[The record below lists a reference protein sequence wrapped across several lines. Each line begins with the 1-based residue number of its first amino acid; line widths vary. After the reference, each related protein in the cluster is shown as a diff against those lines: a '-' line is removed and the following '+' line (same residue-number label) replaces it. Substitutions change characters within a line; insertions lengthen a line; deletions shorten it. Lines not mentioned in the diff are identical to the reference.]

1 MVFTEKLKKEAKSAG
16 VEPQSLIM
24 ADLLSIGYSESD
36 AYNIAY
42 PEREVWNIEKNMSTR
57 DGILNDKKFKAVL
70 EQRIQRQRSGVM
82 IPQKLSEIELIS
94 REESLKEILMA
105 AQKLAIG
112 SKERG
117 DMFIKYQEA
126 LAKMQETT
134 GNGDTV
140 NIYLPLKCI
149 KCPLYADFLERKAE
163 KIDESLNK
171 K

>member
-1 MVFTEKLKKEAKSAG
+1 MVFSEKFKKEAKTAG
-16 VEPQSLIM
+16 ITPQDLLM

-42 PEREVWNIEKNMSTR
+42 PEREVWNVEKNMSNR
-57 DGILNDKKFKAVL
+57 DGILNDKKFKVVL

-82 IPQKLSEIELIS
+82 IPQKLAEVELIS
-94 REESLKEILMA
+94 REEALKEMLVA
-105 AQKLAIG
+105 AKQMAIG

-117 DMFIKYQEA
+117 DMFSRYQDA

-134 GNGDTV
+134 NNGDAV
-140 NIYLPLKCI
+140 LIYLPLKCI
-149 KCPLYADFLERKAE
+149 KCQLYADFIERKAE
-163 KIDESLNK
+163 IIEESLNK

>member
-1 MVFTEKLKKEAKSAG
+1 MVLSEKFKKEAKTAG
-16 VEPQSLIM
+16 ITPQDLLM

-42 PEREVWNIEKNMSTR
+42 PEREVWNVEKNMSNR
-57 DGILNDKKFKAVL
+57 DGILNDKKFKVVL

-82 IPQKLSEIELIS
+82 IPQKLAEVELIT
-94 REESLKEILMA
+94 REESLKEILLA
-105 AQKLAIG
+105 AQQLPVG

-117 DMFIKYQEA
+117 DMFIKYREA

-134 GNGDTV
+134 GNGDSV
-140 NIYLPLKCI
+140 NISLPLKCI
-149 KCPLYADFLERKAE
+149 KCQLYADFIEKKAE
-163 KIDESLNK
+163 RIEEILSK

>member
-1 MVFTEKLKKEAKSAG
+1 MVFSEKIKKEAKVAG
-16 VEPQSLIM
+16 VPPQSLIM

-42 PEREVWNIEKNMSTR
+42 PEREVWNVEKNMSER

-82 IPQKLSEIELIS
+82 IPQKLAEVELIS

-105 AQKLAIG
+105 AKGQAVG

-117 DMFIKYQEA
+117 DLFIKYQEA

-134 GNGDTV
+134 NNGDAV

-149 KCPLYADFLERKAE
+149 KCQLYADFIERKAE
-163 KIDESLNK
+163 RIEESLNEK
-171 K
+171 